1 MVSQLRSV
9 TNTPEKYICHLRKE
23 IKSTMTS
30 VVQWSHKRKKK
41 KNTLRKHKC
50 SDHPLFSNIR
60 CQRSQRWPRQ
70 QSNWFLS
77 IYIYLY
83 IYIYITHVHNR
94 YICTLSRTYLH
105 AFSFQTSTGLRSPR
119 RAGCS
124 EEKSKSHSEKQEHLS
139 SCTQGLQEIN
149 TGFLLP

>member
-41 KNTLRKHKC
+41 KIHYENINAATTR
-50 SDHPLFSNIR
+50 FSR
-60 CQRSQRWPRQ
+60 TSAASAVRDGHG
-70 QSNWFLS
+70 SNQIGFLVF
-77 IYIYLY
+77 IFIY

>member
-9 TNTPEKYICHLRKE
+9 TNTPEKYIRHLRKE

-30 VVQWSHKRKKK
+30 VVQWSHKRKK

-124 EEKSKSHSEKQEHLS
+124 EEKSSLIQKNK
-139 SCTQGLQEIN
+139 N
-149 TGFLLP
+149 TSAAARKAYKK